1 MTSMLTAPLYLLRH
15 GETAWNLERRLQG
28 MQDSALTERGRAQA
42 AGIGRALKAELAGAC
57 GPTVFLRSPLGRTRE
72 TSLIVG
78 RELGLDPA
86 AWRDDPRL
94 AGVGFGRWEG
104 STWQEIEA
112 VRPDAHTQWRADPAG
127 FTTPGGETY
136 FSLRQRSAA
145 VLAEIAALGTR
156 TVAVGH
162 GVSGAVLRGL
172 HLGLDARSTIALETP
187 QKAFFRLLSGREE
200 RIEAHGDDRA
210 SNRGGQRA
218 M

>member
-57 GPTVFLRSPLGRTRE
+57 GPTVFLRSLLGRTRE

-127 FTTPGGETY
+127 FTTPGGRDVLQPAAEV
-136 FSLRQRSAA
+136 RGRAGRDRSPGDANRRGRPWRERRRLARAA
-145 VLAEIAALGTR
+145 PR
-156 TVAVGH
+156 P
-162 GVSGAVLRGL
+162 RRPL
-172 HLGLDARSTIALETP
+172 H
-187 QKAFFRLLSGREE
+187 
-200 RIEAHGDDRA
+200 DRA
-210 SNRGGQRA
+210 GNATESLL
-218 M
+218 